1 MRKHHGI
8 DGSIQETPHSGRYR
22 RMASDQ
28 EQSGAA
34 HDMQRAI
41 DWLRDCADLADVD
54 PLALESLAAG
64 AVHFSLP
71 AGYLLFEAGAN
82 PDGVYLLTSGRLGV
96 KTQLKAGLTAEIARG
111 ELVGEAGW
119 LLGAPRGAT
128 VVALRDSELLLIP
141 NTELERIAAR
151 STHFSLALA
160 RLCARRLRYSNR
172 QEYRPKRAHIFALVP
187 NSIELDVADL
197 VPRAWWMS

>member
-1 MRKHHGI
+1 
-8 DGSIQETPHSGRYR
+8 
-22 RMASDQ
+22 MAFDE

-34 HDMQRAI
+34 HEMPRAI
-41 DWLRDCADLADVD
+41 DWLRDCADLAGVD
-54 PLALESLAAG
+54 PPSLEALAAG

-71 AGYLLFEAGAN
+71 AGHLLFEAGSD
-82 PDGVYLLTSGRLGV
+82 PDGVYLLASGRLGV
-96 KTQLKAGLTAEIARG
+96 KTPLKPGLTAEIERG

-119 LLGAPRGAT
+119 LLETPRSAT

-141 NTELERIAAR
+141 NAELDRSRRE

-160 RLCARRLRYSNR
+160 RLCARRLRHSNR
-172 QEYRPKRAHIFALVP
+172 QEYRPKRAHIFAVVP

-197 VPRAWWMS
+197 ATRLVEELEQDRPH